1 MLLNHCRGVM
11 KLVAKNSVGARM
23 VDISSMTMATKAMVH
38 TLVLLTGFLIFRAS
52 AQSSKLTPMLCSAS
66 STKLPCASYLFF
78 ISNSQSLSEIAANF
92 NVQPGNILLAPQ
104 TPQAN
109 AFLINKTCACHGDI
123 SNTTSQ
129 YSTSVIYTP
138 QPGADINLLPQNI
151 SLDYYGDLVYNLSGS
166 STQTEFQ
173 LICGCPT
180 QGWVTMITYIVQ
192 TGDTLDKVS
201 EMFSSNT
208 SDIQILNDVVN
219 ADSIISPGSNLFI
232 PTNFIPSTVAT
243 QEVTVP
249 SSSSG
254 VKKTSKKSNG
264 LMAVAV
270 VISAVVVLLVLIMTT
285 ACVYWWRRL
294 KNDGVFARSIVE
306 HSGASLSSG
315 PQKPGGHCGR
325 VGFFGSWFNSHG
337 AKSSGVNDN
346 VKRSITLPREAM
358 DVFDQ
363 EKPIIFIY
371 EEVIEA
377 TDSFNPS
384 RLLGQGSY
392 GAVYYGIL
400 RQQNVAIKQMKT
412 TKSREFYA
420 ELKVLCKVHHTNLV
434 ELLGYSAGDDS
445 LFLIYEFAEN
455 GALSQH
461 LHHTEGTPEE
471 YPPLSW
477 TARVQIALDTA
488 RGLEYIHDHT
498 KAHYV
503 HRDVKTSNILLDG
516 FFRAQVADF
525 GLAKL
530 VEENSETFI
539 TSTRFVGTYGYM
551 PPECMQ
557 GGHTTS
563 KSDVYAFGVV
573 LFELITGR
581 PAMSKMGSNR
591 RSLIS
596 FMLEVLKQEHDP
608 GLRFLDVVDP
618 RLANCFPMELSFK
631 MAKLARACVD
641 EDPTKR
647 PDMRTVV
654 FSLSQFLLNSVEW
667 EAAFGGRSS
676 QIFSGL
682 TQGR

>member
-23 VDISSMTMATKAMVH
+23 VDISSMMMATKAMVH
-38 TLVLLTGFLIFRAS
+38 TVVLLTGFLIFRAS

-123 SNTTSQ
+123 SNTTSR
-129 YSTSVIYTP
+129 YSTSVRYTP
-138 QPGADINLLPQNI
+138 QPDADINLPPQDI

-180 QGWVTMITYIVQ
+180 QGWVTMITYIIQ
-192 TGDTLDKVS
+192 AGDTLDTVS

-208 SDIQILNDVVN
+208 SDIQILNGVVN
-219 ADSIISPGSNLFI
+219 ADEISPGYNLFI
-232 PTNFIPSTVAT
+232 PTNFIPRTVAT

-254 VKKTSKKSNG
+254 VKKSNG
-264 LMAVAV
+264 LVAG
-270 VISAVVVLLVLIMTT
+270 VISAVVVLLVLIMIT
-285 ACVYWWRRL
+285 ACVCWWRRL
-294 KNDGVFARSIVE
+294 KNHGVYSRSNVVE

-325 VGFFGSWFNSHG
+325 VGFFGSWFNSRG
-337 AKSSGVNDN
+337 AKSCGVNNN

-363 EKPIIFIY
+363 EKPIIFTY

-461 LHHTEGTPEE
+461 LHHTKGTPEE

-516 FFRAQVADF
+516 FFRAKVADF

-539 TSTRFVGTYGYM
+539 TSSRFVGTYGYM
-551 PPECMQ
+551 PPEYMQ

-573 LFELITGR
+573 LFELITAR
-581 PAMSKMGSNR
+581 PAMSKMGSSR

-596 FMLEVLKQEHDP
+596 FMLEVLKEEHDP
-608 GLRFLDVVDP
+608 SLRFQDVVDP
-618 RLANCFPMELSFK
+618 RLADCFPLEWSFK
-631 MAKLARACVD
+631 IAKLARACVD

>member
-1 MLLNHCRGVM
+1 MLLNHYRGVM
-11 KLVAKNSVGARM
+11 KPVPKNSVGARM
-23 VDISSMTMATKAMVH
+23 VDISSMMMATKAMVH

-52 AQSSKLTPMLCSAS
+52 ADITPMLCSAS

-92 NVQPGNILLAPQ
+92 NVQPGDILAPQ
-104 TPQAN
+104 TPQAH

-138 QPGADINLLPQNI
+138 QPGADINLLPEDI
-151 SLDYYGDLVYNLSGS
+151 SLDYYGDLVYNLSAS
-166 STQTEFQ
+166 STQREFQ

-180 QGWVTMITYIVQ
+180 HGWSTMITYIIQ
-192 TGDTLDKVS
+192 TGDNLDKVS
-201 EMFSSNT
+201 EMFSSNA
-208 SDIQILNDVVN
+208 SDIQILNKIVN
-219 ADSIISPGSNLFI
+219 ADMIFPGSNLFI
-232 PTNFIPSTVAT
+232 PTNFIPFTVAT
-243 QEVTVP
+243 QEVTVS

-254 VKKTSKKSNG
+254 IKKSNG
-264 LMAVAV
+264 LVAG
-270 VISAVVVLLVLIMTT
+270 VISAVVVLLVLIMITG
-285 ACVYWWRRL
+285 CVYWWRRL
-294 KNDGVFARSIVE
+294 KNHGVYTRSMVE
-306 HSGASLSSG
+306 QSGASLSLG
-315 PQKPGGHCGR
+315 PQNPGGHFGR
-325 VGFFGSWFNSHG
+325 VGFFGGWFNPRG
-337 AKSSGVNDN
+337 AKSCGVNNN

-363 EKPIIFIY
+363 EKPIIFTY

-377 TDSFNPS
+377 TDSCNPS

-461 LHHTEGTPEE
+461 LHHTKGTPEE
-471 YPPLSW
+471 NPPLSW

-516 FFRAQVADF
+516 FFRAKVADF

-530 VEENSETFI
+530 VHENSETFI
-539 TSTRFVGTYGYM
+539 TSSRFVGTYGYM
-551 PPECMQ
+551 PPEYMQ

-581 PAMSKMGSNR
+581 PAMSKMGSSR
-591 RSLIS
+591 RSLIF
-596 FMLEVLKQEHDP
+596 FMLEVLKEEHDP
-608 GLRFLDVVDP
+608 SLRFKDVVDP
-618 RLANCFPMELSFK
+618 RLANCFPLELSFK